1 MRFYT
6 VDFIEKEFIN
16 ENFYNSYHFKNS
28 IYAGETKKHV
38 IEFLEENGYKVVKI
52 QFVGFIKKDNVTEI
66 IRF

>member
-6 VDFIEKEFIN
+6 VDFVKKEFIN
-16 ENFYNSYHFKNS
+16 ENFHNSYHLKNS
-28 IYAGETKKHV
+28 IYVGKTKKHV

-52 QFVGFIKKDNVTEI
+52 QFVDFIKKDNVTEI